1 MRARDTKKE
10 AIIREKALEM
20 IVREGFDGFSMQ
32 KLAREAHVSPATLY
46 IYYVNREDMLD
57 QLYHDVVK
65 TFTAIGLQDFDADAP
80 FAEGLWRQW
89 KNRLQFIEQY
99 PYQYEFMDQFRNS
112 PLIHNK
118 GAELSEFKENMR
130 AFVKNAFDRGEISRM
145 EPELYWSLAYG
156 PFHTLV
162 KFHLNEKNMMGKPF
176 KLTEET
182 LKILHTKV
190 VAALRA

>member
-1 MRARDTKKE
+1 MRTRDTQKE

-32 KLAREAHVSPATLY
+32 KLAREAKVSPATLY

-57 QLYHDVVK
+57 QLYNDVVTK
-65 TFTAIGLQDFDADAP
+65 FTTVSLNDFDPDAP

-89 KNRLQFIEQY
+89 LNRLQFIEQY
-99 PYQYEFMDQFRNS
+99 PHHYEFMDQFQNS

-118 GAELSEFKENMR
+118 GQQLSEFKENMR

-156 PFHTLV
+156 PFHTLI
-162 KFHLNEKNMMGKPF
+162 KFHLNEKNMMGTPF
-176 KLTEET
+176 KLTEDK
-182 LKILHTKV
+182 LRSLHKMV
-190 VAALRA
+190 LAALRA